1 MFKVR
6 YWTVSKPVN
15 STAIPSGAGAEYD
28 CLANEPL
35 SVSAPVIKLK
45 LANTTDPTV
54 WNYCYIPNLHRYY
67 WVKDWEFNGGLWFAS
82 MAVDA
87 LASYKTQIGALSPYI
102 LRAAAAYNGQIQDT
116 LYPAKA
122 VYQETRVTA
131 SSPWDYGSVASGCYS
146 VGIVSAGGVTD
157 FWVMSRQTLSGLLNY
172 LLSEDYAKDVLTEL
186 EILAYPE
193 AKAIIEPLQYISSVT
208 WLPVPLPETTLTAV
222 KIGYGVYPMQ
232 VSYANPSRPSEY
244 TLSFNRPSHPQSA
257 ARGAYMNATPYT
269 RYSLFVPP
277 FGKIEIDGSL
287 VLSNAAITATIYLD
301 RCLGNGT
308 MEIKSGSYVIS
319 RVNARIGM
327 PVQLSQVIAPGMG
340 ILSAAGAAAG
350 IAGSLFS
357 GDFVGAITG
366 GASAIGDAIKSQI
379 PSVNT
384 VGSVGSCD
392 ALIGSPA
399 LQAVFAMT
407 VDDDITSRGRPLCEV
422 RRIDTLPGYLM
433 CADVEVNI
441 GCTAAE
447 HAQIKSFME
456 SGFYYA

>member
-1 MFKVR
+1 MFKTTF
-6 YWTVSKPVN
+6 WALSKPVN
-15 STAIPSGAGAEYD
+15 STAIPSGTGAEYD
-28 CLANEPL
+28 CQANQPL
-35 SVSAPVIKLK
+35 SVSAPVIKLQ
-45 LANTTDPTV
+45 LPASVDPTI

-67 WVKDWEFNGGLWFAS
+67 WVSDWVYQGGLWFAS

-102 LRAAAAYNGQIQDT
+102 LRAAAAYNGQIQDN

-131 SSPWDYGSVASGCYS
+131 ASPWEYGTVVSGCYS

-157 FWVMSRQTLSGLLNY
+157 FWVMSRATLSAMLNY
-172 LLSEDYAKDVLTEL
+172 LLSEDYAADVLSEL
-186 EILAYPE
+186 AIDAYPE

-222 KIGYGVYPMQ
+222 KIGYAVFPMQ

-244 TLSFNRPSHPQSA
+244 PLSFNRPTHPQAA
-257 ARGAYMNATPYT
+257 ARGVYMNAAPYT

-277 FGKIEIDGSL
+277 FGKVEIDGSL
-287 VLSNAAITATIYLD
+287 VLSNSAITATIYLD

-308 MEIKSGSYVIS
+308 MEIKSGNYVIS

-340 ILSAAGAAAG
+340 ILSVAGAAAG
-350 IAGSLFS
+350 IAGSLFNK
-357 GDFVGAITG
+357 DYAGAISG
-366 GASAIGDAIKSQI
+366 GVSAIGDAIKSQI

-384 VGSVGSCD
+384 IGSVGSCD
-392 ALIGSPA
+392 ALIGVPA

-441 GCTAAE
+441 GCTASE
-447 HAQIKSFME
+447 HAQIKSYME

>member
-6 YWTVSKPVN
+6 YWTVSKPTN
-15 STAIPSGAGAEYD
+15 STAIPSGTGAEYD

-45 LANTTDPTV
+45 LASTTDPTV

-67 WVKDWEFNGGLWFAS
+67 WVTDWEFNGGLWFAS

-87 LASYKTQIGALSPYI
+87 LASYKTQIGALTPYI
-102 LRAAAAYNGQIQDT
+102 LRAAAAYNGQIQDN

-131 SSPWDYGSVASGCYS
+131 SSPWEAGGVTDGCFS
-146 VGIVSAGGVTD
+146 VGIVSDGGVTQ
-157 FWVMSRQTLSGLLNY
+157 FYLMTRATLSVMLDY
-172 LLSEDYAKDVLTEL
+172 LLSKDYANSVLTTL
-186 EILAYPE
+186 EISAYPE
-193 AKAIIEPLQYISSVT
+193 AKAIIEPLQYISSIT
-208 WLPVPLPETTLTAV
+208 WLPVSAGVTALQTV
-222 KIGYGVYPMQ
+222 KIGYGEKILDVRG
-232 VSYANPSRPSEY
+232 VSPSLPAQIN
-244 TLSFNRPSHPQSA
+244 LSFNRPTHPQAA
-257 ARGAYMNATPYT
+257 ARGVYMNASPYS

-277 FGKIEIDGSL
+277 FGKIDIDGSL

-301 RCLGNGT
+301 MCLGNGT
-308 MEIKSGSYVIS
+308 MEIKSGNYVIS

-340 ILSAAGAAAG
+340 ILSVAGAAAG

-357 GDFVGAITG
+357 GDFAGAITG

-392 ALIGSPA
+392 ALVGIPA

-447 HAQIKSFME
+447 HAQIKSYME

>member
-15 STAIPSGAGAEYD
+15 STAIPSGTGAEYD

-45 LANTTDPTV
+45 MAANIDPTV
-54 WNYCYIPNLHRYY
+54 WNYCYIPSLHRYY
-67 WVKDWEFNGGLWFAS
+67 WVTDWEFNGGLWFAS
-82 MAVDA
+82 MSVDA

-116 LYPAKA
+116 LYPSKA

-131 SSPWDYGSVASGCYS
+131 ASPWEAGGATDGCFS
-146 VGIVSAGGVTD
+146 VGIVSAGGVTT
-157 FWVMSRQTLSGLLNY
+157 FYVMDRTALQDLLDY
-172 LLSEDYAKDVLTEL
+172 LLSKDFAADVLTEL
-186 EILAYPE
+186 EISAYPE
-193 AKAIIEPLQYISSVT
+193 AKAIVEPLQYISSIT
-208 WLPVPLPETTLTAV
+208 WLPVSFTAV
-222 KIGYGVYPMQ
+222 GTQNIKIGYGEIVLAANT
-232 VSYANPSRPSEY
+232 VSPSLPQQIN
-244 TLSFNRPSHPQSA
+244 LSFNRPTHPQAA
-257 ARGAYMNATPYT
+257 ARGVYMNASPFT
-269 RYSLFVPP
+269 RYSLYVPP

-308 MEIKSGSYVIS
+308 MEIKSGNYVIS

-327 PVQLSQVIAPGMG
+327 PIQLSQVIAPGMG

-357 GDFVGAITG
+357 RDIVGAITG

-441 GCTAAE
+441 GCTAVE
-447 HAQIKSFME
+447 HAQIKSYME